1 MSAVARHQA
10 GQSRVVSNLRHE
22 QIELD
27 DTTSVLAPLLDGQ
40 HDHAALRQALASRT
54 QGAVTITEQGATKV
68 PEGATVDE
76 ALARELEQGLAT
88 LAGAALLLA

>member
-1 MSAVARHQA
+1 MSSVARHQA
-10 GQSRVVSNLRHE
+10 RQSRIVSNLRHE

-27 DTTSVLAPLLDGQ
+27 TTTSLLAPLLDGQ
-40 HDHAALRQALASRT
+40 HDRKALLQALASRT
-54 QGAVTITEQGATKV
+54 QGAVTITEQSAAKV
-68 PEGATVDE
+68 PEGTTVDE